1 MAVIVARGMEGHCV
15 KVAVTLPGRGVPAT
29 TDHQYPASKNRE
41 GLLSVPGALGAGIP
55 MGHTTQVWSP
65 SNLCP
70 SGFSPDS
77 ASLAFSILKP
87 LFIVV
92 LIHKQ
97 APSSALG

>member
-1 MAVIVARGMEGHCV
+1 MGKKRNSEEALEMAVIVARGMEGHCV

-65 SNLCP
+65 SNL
-70 SGFSPDS
+70 
-77 ASLAFSILKP
+77 
-87 LFIVV
+87 
-92 LIHKQ
+92 
-97 APSSALG
+97 